1 MSSNDDNNNNSST
14 NWLGFSLSPHMKM
27 EVNNNNQDNQTQS
40 ASVAVSAAS
49 VGGGAGGGV
58 TTAAVSSASFF
69 QSPSHLNYGL
79 YYGVDGENVG
89 GLYSHFPVMPL
100 KSDGSLCLM
109 EALGRSH
116 PQG

>member
-1 MSSNDDNNNNSST
+1 MSNDDDYNNNNTT

-27 EVNNNNQDNQTQS
+27 EVSNQDPPHQTQS
-40 ASVAVSAAS
+40 ASVAV
-49 VGGGAGGGV
+49 AGGGV
-58 TTAAVSSASFF
+58 TTAVPSSFF

-79 YYGVDGENVG
+79 YYGVEAENG

-109 EALGRSH
+109 EALGRSQ